1 MLLHIAAP
9 FTAQPDDGKVTPTL
23 TTQEAQAMK
32 DIVITVVN
40 FFAWVG
46 IIVAT
51 VVGYFAMKGTY
62 EYIGA
67 LIGFAVGCLGSGV
80 WFVLSAIHQNI
91 QTIRDI
97 AIKQSQ
103 G

>member
-1 MLLHIAAP
+1 
-9 FTAQPDDGKVTPTL
+9 
-23 TTQEAQAMK
+23 MK

-40 FFAWVG
+40 FFAWAG

-67 LIGFAVGCLGSGV
+67 LIGFAAGCLGSGV

-97 AIKQSQ
+97 AIKHSQ

>member
-1 MLLHIAAP
+1 MQGAK
-9 FTAQPDDGKVTPTL
+9 T
-23 TTQEAQAMK
+23 MK
-32 DIVITVVN
+32 DVVITIVN
-40 FFAWVG
+40 FFAWAG
-46 IIVAT
+46 IVVAT
-51 VVGYFAMKGTY
+51 VVGYFAMKGNY

-103 G
+103 A

>member
-1 MLLHIAAP
+1 M
-9 FTAQPDDGKVTPTL
+9 TTTQ
-23 TTQEAQAMK
+23 TTQEAKTIK

-40 FFAWVG
+40 FFAWIG

-51 VVGYFAMKGTY
+51 AVGYFVMKGNY

-97 AIKQSQ
+97 AVMQSQ

>member
-1 MLLHIAAP
+1 
-9 FTAQPDDGKVTPTL
+9 
-23 TTQEAQAMK
+23 MK

-40 FFAWVG
+40 FFAWTA

-51 VVGYFAMKGTY
+51 VAGYFAMKGSY
-62 EYIGA
+62 EYIGT

-80 WFVLSAIHQNI
+80 WFVLSAIHQNT